1 MLMTKYRIDIDRR
14 ICQGFGA
21 CVELCP
27 EAFYLSELDGK
38 SRLRNGVQDETDK
51 GKDKDY
57 IEVEDLGCYGQ
68 AEAACPFNAITV
80 TRL

>member
-1 MLMTKYRIDIDRR
+1 MMARYRVEIDRK

-27 EAFYLSELDGK
+27 EAFYLSEEDEKSKLKDGEQ
-38 SRLRNGVQDETDK
+38 VVTDE
-51 GKDKDY
+51 GNVKDR
-57 IEVEDLGCYGQ
+57 IEVDDPGCYGQ
-68 AEAACPFNAITV
+68 AEAACPFNAIKV